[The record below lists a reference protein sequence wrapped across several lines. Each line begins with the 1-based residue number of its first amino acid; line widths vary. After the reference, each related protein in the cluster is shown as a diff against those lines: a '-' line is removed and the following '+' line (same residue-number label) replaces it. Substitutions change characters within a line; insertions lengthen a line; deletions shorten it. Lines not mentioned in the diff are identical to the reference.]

1 MLSDDHRGYRA
12 TGVTLLG
19 DAAHLAPSAGEGAN
33 LAFWMA
39 PNSVGDRAHL
49 TTSKPRSP
57 TLGGEATPSDMT
69 APGAAIGLP
78 PERRRS
84 VPRARTTG
92 AEQHHTKST
101 A

>member
-49 TTSKPRSP
+49 
-57 TLGGEATPSDMT
+57 
-69 APGAAIGLP
+69 
-78 PERRRS
+78 
-84 VPRARTTG
+84 
-92 AEQHHTKST
+92 
-101 A
+101 